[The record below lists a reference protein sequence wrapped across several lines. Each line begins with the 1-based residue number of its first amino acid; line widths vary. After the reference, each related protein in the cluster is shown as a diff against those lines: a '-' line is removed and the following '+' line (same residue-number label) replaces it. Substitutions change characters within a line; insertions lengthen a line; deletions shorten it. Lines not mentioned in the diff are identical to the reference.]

1 MLLVLASSPNRL
13 IIITTRFLILII
25 AWALVVPMSHA
36 ISLDSL
42 LNLPAMGIPVVNYSP
57 ESTWEFGAAAQ
68 GYFRLPNQERTSIVQ
83 LDGTYSLNHQW
94 YINAQGNLYFGIKDS
109 AKPLQDGASTYRLK
123 ARGWQ
128 LQFRAGYSDRP
139 ANYYGSNND
148 SIFANQGNMGI
159 GMLRQGK
166 PYDLQRGYLNV
177 QAPIYITP
185 QLAVGPMMDVLVA
198 RFRIEDIYTL
208 PDPLVQ
214 IGLGAVAQYDTRD
227 NVFYPH
233 QGLFVKLSAA
243 AAWTNKRDI
252 PEGQQ
257 ASISGLL
264 SADLRHYIPLAKDLV
279 LAWQLKGQFL
289 LPDLNLHITHLTL
302 YPMLPRLGGQD
313 GLRGINSDMF
323 RDDIMMAF
331 QTELRIPLWSIFR
344 ATVFAGVGDVY
355 DFHNWHWE
363 VPKVGYGIGL
373 RAAINK
379 AKVNIRFDVARSN
392 VDPRWN
398 TINAY
403 SFYLTATEAF

>member
-1 MLLVLASSPNRL
+1 
-13 IIITTRFLILII
+13 
-25 AWALVVPMSHA
+25 MSHA

-42 LNLPAMGIPVVNYSP
+42 LNLPAMGIPVINYSP

-94 YINAQGNLYFGIKDS
+94 YLNAQGNLYFGSPDS
-109 AKPLQDGASTYRLK
+109 GVPKHKSPT
-123 ARGWQ
+123 WQ
-128 LQFRAGYSDRP
+128 LQFRAGYSNRP
-139 ANYYGSNND
+139 SAYYGTYND
-148 SIFANQGNMGI
+148 PHFANEGNMGV
-159 GMLRQGK
+159 GMLRRGT
-166 PYDLQRGYLNV
+166 PYELQRGYFNV
-177 QAPIYITP
+177 QAPIYTGKHFAI
-185 QLAVGPMMDVLVA
+185 GPMTDVLVA
-198 RFRIEDIYTL
+198 QYSIEDIYTTTK
-208 PDPLVQ
+208 PLVQ
-214 IGLGAVAQYDTRD
+214 IGLGAVAQYDSRD
-227 NVFYPH
+227 NVFYPTR
-233 QGLFVKLSAA
+233 GIFFKASAA
-243 AAWTNKRDI
+243 AAWTNKMDI

-257 ASISGLL
+257 ATINGLL
-264 SADLRHYIPLAKDLV
+264 SADLRQYISLPHNLV
-279 LAWQLKGQFL
+279 IAWQLKGQFML
-289 LPDLNLHITHLTL
+289 SNYFISHLTL

-331 QTELRIPLWSIFR
+331 QAELRIPIWSIFR

-398 TINAY
+398 NINAY

>member
-1 MLLVLASSPNRL
+1 
-13 IIITTRFLILII
+13 
-25 AWALVVPMSHA
+25 MSHA

-42 LNLPAMGIPVVNYSP
+42 LNLPAMGIPVINYSP

-109 AKPLQDGASTYRLK
+109 TKVPTGRSKGQ
-123 ARGWQ
+123 AREWQ
-128 LQFRAGYSDRP
+128 LQFRAGYSNRP
-139 ANYYGSNND
+139 ATYYGTYND
-148 SIFANQGNMGI
+148 SHFANEGNIGI
-159 GMLRQGK
+159 GMLRQGT
-166 PYDLQRGYLNV
+166 PYQLQRGYLHV
-177 QAPIYITP
+177 QAPIYIGKHFA
-185 QLAVGPMMDVLVA
+185 LGPMTDIQIA
-198 RFRIEDIYTL
+198 QYHIEDIYATIK
-208 PDPLVQ
+208 PLVQ
-214 IGLGAVAQYDTRD
+214 IGLGAIVQYDTRD
-227 NVFYPH
+227 NVFYPTR
-233 QGLFVKLSAA
+233 GIFFKASAA
-243 AAWTNKRDI
+243 AAWTNKMDI

-257 ASISGLL
+257 ATINGLL
-264 SADLRHYIPLAKDLV
+264 SADLRQYISLPHKLV
-279 LAWQLKGQFL
+279 IAWQLKGQFML
-289 LPDLNLHITHLTL
+289 SNYYISHLTL

-331 QTELRIPLWSIFR
+331 QAELRIPIWSIFR

-363 VPKVGYGIGL
+363 IPKVGYGVGL

-398 TINAY
+398 NINAY